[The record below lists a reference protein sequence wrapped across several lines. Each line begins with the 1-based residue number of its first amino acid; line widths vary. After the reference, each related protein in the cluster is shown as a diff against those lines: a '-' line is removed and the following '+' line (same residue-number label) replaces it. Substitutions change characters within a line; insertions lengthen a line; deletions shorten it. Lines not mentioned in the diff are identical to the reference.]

1 MKKILSLMFASLLLL
16 ASPAWCGS
24 YQYMSASEVQKKL
37 ADQAPL
43 SLVDIQVEDDFSR
56 HHISGALATYAYP
69 VKSEQD
75 RQKLAPLLSTLQ
87 SGQQPVVIIC
97 PRGKGGAKR
106 TYDFLQSG
114 GIAAE
119 RLFIL
124 EKGQAGWPYP
134 ELLAHN

>member
-1 MKKILSLMFASLLLL
+1 MKKVLILMFAGLLLL
-16 ASPAWCGS
+16 APLAWSGN
-24 YQYMSASEVQKKL
+24 YQYMSATEVQEKL
-37 ADQAPL
+37 AVQAPM
-43 SLVDIQVEDDFSR
+43 SLVDIQVEDEFSR

-75 RQKLAPLLSTLQ
+75 RQKLAPLLSALQ
-87 SGQQPVVIIC
+87 NGQQPVVIIC

-134 ELLAHN
+134 ELLTQN